1 MKKEMNSITQK
12 TISIIQKHRKGFRI
26 YILFCLLALLTI
38 VAISL
43 QPHFTSKAK
52 ICKKIPASCSSDTL
66 YKQLNVTST
75 NIYKHY
81 TPVSNFL
88 GLLEHNS
95 YKLGLQLSPKC
106 IRNIQYQFQITN
118 SNAFHA
124 GKYSIHLDDNR
135 MLCIE
140 FNNHVYIT
148 NYFCIDR
155 PIRNVIPNDSEYP
168 DNLTAITEFLDDCTP
183 YWIVDISIQKDL
195 VKALQANDCPYVD
208 SSCWYDDTAWLNESI
223 DALDNTANISIN
235 YSNYYFSYNNSSL
248 CLEGDNLVCYSL
260 GEELYHVDFPYVSS
274 ILSVT
279 DKYILFNTTLGYV
292 GSYDLIRETFL
303 FSTTPIWENHDSKIL
318 YTTLGEDGLLYL
330 RIKDFSSGEIHTNV
344 ASIGFSFFSF
354 DGQICHNTL
363 SDGSSQ
369 QYLLDW
375 DTCKLIEQ

>member
-1 MKKEMNSITQK
+1 MKEKINLFIQK
-12 TISIIQKHRKGFRI
+12 SISIPKEHRKRFVI
-26 YILFCLLALLTI
+26 TILCYFLALLI
-38 VAISL
+38 IMVIL
-43 QPHFTSKAK
+43 FQPHFIYKTRISEKTSTHY
-52 ICKKIPASCSSDTL
+52 SSDSS
-66 YKQLNVTST
+66 YRKSNITST
-75 NIYKHY
+75 VDYA
-81 TPVSNFL
+81 SDSDFL
-88 GLLEHNS
+88 YLLEHYT
-95 YKLGLQLSPKC
+95 YKLGLQLSPEC

-124 GKYSIHLDDNR
+124 GKYSVYLDDNR

-140 FNNHVYIT
+140 FNNHIYIT

-155 PIRNVIPNDSEYP
+155 PIRNVILNDSEYP

-195 VKALQANDCPYVD
+195 VKALQANHCQYVD

-235 YSNYYFSYNNSSL
+235 HSNYYFSYNNSSL
-248 CLEGDNLVCYSL
+248 CLEGNNLVCYSL
-260 GEELYHVDFPYVSS
+260 GEKLYFINFPHASS

-279 DKYILFNTTLGYV
+279 DKYILFNTTFGYT

-303 FSTTPIWENHDSKIL
+303 FSITPIWENHDSKIL

-330 RIKDFSSGEIHTNV
+330 RIKDFSSGEIYANV
-344 ASIGFSFFSF
+344 ANIGFSFISF

-369 QYLLDW
+369 QYFLDW